1 MTNNTPNILFKL
13 KFSSKSKILFLC
25 TEVKLIKSNNNRNAP
40 IAEPKIKENL
50 SKTEVIEKNDE
61 LFIETET
68 PIQKGNNCKF
78 NSAR

>member
-50 SKTEVIEKNDE
+50 SNKEVIERNDAVFK
-61 LFIETET
+61 LID
-68 PIQKGNNCKF
+68 PPSQKGNN
-78 NSAR
+78 